1 MTNQVIVFLLCG
13 FVIISAG
20 NPNSDDVL
28 PQFRNVRQLRYLG
41 IEFAEYFRNI
51 SVQDLGGL
59 ESQFSSED
67 DLLCLNDMKALMAG
81 LGSAEYWALKSM

>member
-1 MTNQVIVFLLCG
+1 
-13 FVIISAG
+13 
-20 NPNSDDVL
+20 
-28 PQFRNVRQLRYLG
+28 LG